1 MTSLLTVR
9 DLDVY
14 YGGLQ
19 AVRALSL
26 RVEEGQ
32 SVTLLGANGAGK
44 TSVIRAIAGLLRVPG
59 DGIAFDGRPID
70 RLRPDR
76 RVSLGIATVAED
88 RELFP
93 SLTVAE
99 NLYMGAYRRR
109 DHQLIRR
116 ELDWI
121 YGMFPA
127 LAAKRRDRCASLS
140 GGEGQMLA
148 IGRALMSGPRL
159 LLLDE
164 PSHGL
169 APLVVGQ
176 IFDLVA
182 RLTKE
187 RNLAILLVEQ
197 NAHLALAV
205 ASYGYVLEAG
215 VLSLEGPTTEL
226 VRDPRVRQLYLGG

>member
-1 MTSLLTVR
+1 LTVR

-19 AVRALSL
+19 AVRTLSL

-32 SVTLLGANGAGK
+32 LVTLLGANGAGK
-44 TSVIRAIAGLLRVPG
+44 TSVIRAIAGLVRVPG
-59 DGIAFDGRPID
+59 DGIAFDGRNID
-70 RLRPDR
+70 RLRPAR
-76 RVSLGIATVAED
+76 RVSLGIATVAEG

-99 NLYMGAYRRR
+99 NLRMGAYRRR
-109 DHQLIRR
+109 DRQSIRR

-121 YGMFPA
+121 YGMFPP
-127 LAAKRRDRCASLS
+127 LSAKRGDRSASLS

-169 APLVVGQ
+169 APLVVKQ
-176 IFDLVA
+176 IFDLVT

>member
-9 DLDVY
+9 ELSVY

-32 SVTLLGANGAGK
+32 LVTLLGANGAGK
-44 TSVIRAIAGLLRVPG
+44 TSVIRAIAGLVGVSG
-59 DGIAFDGRPID
+59 DAIAFDGRPID

-76 RVSLGIATVAED
+76 RVSLGIATVAEG

-99 NLYMGAYRRR
+99 NLHMGAYRRR
-109 DHQLIRR
+109 DRRLIQRDL
-116 ELDWI
+116 EWI
-121 YGMFPA
+121 YGLFPV
-127 LAAKRRDRCASLS
+127 LSAKRGDRCANLS

-169 APLVVGQ
+169 APQVVKQ
-176 IFDLVA
+176 IFDLVTG
-182 RLTKE
+182 LTKD

-205 ASYGYVLEAG
+205 ASYGYVLESG
-215 VLSLEGPTTEL
+215 VLSLEGPTTDL
-226 VRDPRVRQLYLGG
+226 VKDPRVRQLYLGG